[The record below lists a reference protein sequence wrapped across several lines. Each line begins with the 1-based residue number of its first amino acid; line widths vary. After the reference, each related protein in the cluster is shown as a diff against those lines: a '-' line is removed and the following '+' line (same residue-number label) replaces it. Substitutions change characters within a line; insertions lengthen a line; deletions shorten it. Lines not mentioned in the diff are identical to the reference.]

1 MYKKTKKLH
10 HKARDFK
17 IESMCSDLIDA
28 NPDTLFIVSK
38 KFVVTPDKKLGK
50 EIKGLPLVIST
61 TPINELE
68 IPSKYTLTESG
79 ELTTWCEEK
88 YSLVRL
94 VYSPV
99 KFTDGEIKCKKISN
113 LYLDIEKEDEIK
125 KLKRYENF

>member
-1 MYKKTKKLH
+1 MYKKIKKTIN
-10 HKARDFK
+10 KARDFK
-17 IESMCSDLIDA
+17 IEAMCSDLIDA

-38 KFVVTPDKKLGK
+38 KFIIKPNKELGE

-61 TPINELE
+61 TPIEGLKV
-68 IPSKYTLTESG
+68 PSTYLLKESG
-79 ELTTWCEEK
+79 ELTTWCDEK

-99 KFTDGEIKCKKISN
+99 KFTDGEIKGKKITN
-113 LYLDIEKEDEIK
+113 LYLDIEKEAEIK

>member
-1 MYKKTKKLH
+1 MYKKMKKLR

-61 TPINELE
+61 TPIGELV
-68 IPSKYTLTESG
+68 IPSKYTLTESD
-79 ELTTWCEEK
+79 ELTTWCDEK

-99 KFTDGEIKCKKISN
+99 KFTDGEIKGKK
-113 LYLDIEKEDEIK
+113 YLICI
-125 KLKRYENF
+125 

>member
-79 ELTTWCEEK
+79 ELTTWCDEK

>member
-1 MYKKTKKLH
+1 MYKKMKKLY

-17 IESMCSDLIDA
+17 IEAMCSDLIDA
-28 NPDTLFIVSK
+28 NPNTLFIVSK

-68 IPSKYTLTESG
+68 IPSKYTLTESA
-79 ELTTWCEEK
+79 ELTTWCDEK

-99 KFTDGEIKCKKISN
+99 KFADGEIKGKKISN
-113 LYLDIEKEDEIK
+113 LYLDIEKEEEIK
-125 KLKRYENF
+125 KLKRYEKF

>member
-1 MYKKTKKLH
+1 MYKKIKKLQ

-17 IESMCSDLIDA
+17 TESMCSDLIDA

-61 TPINELE
+61 TPIKELI
-68 IPSKYTLTESG
+68 IPSKYTLTDSD
-79 ELTTWCEEK
+79 ELTTWCDGNE
-88 YSLVRL
+88 SLVKL
-94 VYSPV
+94 VYSKV
-99 KFTDGEIKCKKISN
+99 KFTDGEIKGKKISN
-113 LYLDIEKEDEIK
+113 MYLDIESEKEIR

>member
-113 LYLDIEKEDEIK
+113 LYLDIEKEAEIK
-125 KLKRYENF
+125 NLKRYENF